1 MTRMDTSTY
10 GGDALVINLFPEAQ
24 FAAHAR
30 MQQAVSA
37 PAAAIHETFDHA
49 LSTGSGWYAVTEA
62 ANAAATS

>member
-1 MTRMDTSTY
+1 M
-10 GGDALVINLFPEAQ
+10 INLFPEAQ
-24 FAAHAR
+24 FAAHAQ

-37 PAAAIHETFDHA
+37 PATAIHETFDHA